1 MLTPPEPS
9 RRRRIRTAAAPAAI
23 GPYSQAVLVG
33 GTLYVSGQIG
43 QDPET
48 GHLVE
53 GDVQD
58 ETAQIL
64 DNIGAVLQEAG
75 MGFQHVVQV
84 SVFVRD
90 MDDYASINE
99 VYGRYFGG
107 ALPAREAVEVGKL
120 PRGARLEISCIAVL

>member
-1 MLTPPEPS
+1 MTPPDPS
-9 RRRRIRTAAAPAAI
+9 RRRRIRTAGAPAAI
-23 GPYSQAVLVG
+23 GPYRQGVLVG

-48 GHLVE
+48 GHLIE
-53 GDVQD
+53 GDIQD

-64 DNIGAVLQEAG
+64 DNIGAVLREAG
-75 MGFQHVVQV
+75 MDYKHVVQV

-99 VYGRYFGG
+99 VYSRYFGG
-107 ALPAREAVEVGKL
+107 ALPAREAIEVGKL
-120 PRGARLEISCIAVL
+120 PRGACVEISCIAVA